1 MVMANSPLAEG
12 SSYGP
17 AVFALAGSLI
27 GGLIAGVFSFWVARQ
42 AREAAKDAWIRD
54 NRRQIYDR
62 FLTCG
67 QKLLIA
73 CETSRHGRRSEGAD
87 GRPEAEGAEA
97 SVESANTEFFGAYVM
112 VQTIADTAL
121 VDVARVYTY
130 QLWELKASLDSTS
143 VMGPENFDHVAQ
155 LIRLARHA
163 TLNAIRA
170 ELGLKG
176 SISPAPG
183 YNPFVETDL
192 EDKYAAAERDRP
204 GSAA

>member
-1 MVMANSPLAEG
+1 
-12 SSYGP
+12 
-17 AVFALAGSLI
+17 
-27 GGLIAGVFSFWVARQ
+27 
-42 AREAAKDAWIRD
+42 
-54 NRRQIYDR
+54 
-62 FLTCG
+62 
-67 QKLLIA
+67 
-73 CETSRHGRRSEGAD
+73 
-87 GRPEAEGAEA
+87 
-97 SVESANTEFFGAYVM
+97 M

-143 VMGPENFDHVAQ
+143 VMGPEDFGLVAQ

-170 ELGLKG
+170 ELGLRG
-176 SISPAPG
+176 SVSPAPG

-192 EDKYAAAERDRP
+192 EGKYAAAERDRP